1 MTLHDHLFNFIDYL
15 RIERQVAK
23 NTVESYQRDLLRFV
37 DFMQAQHIND
47 PQQIDHTQISHFLD
61 FLADHL
67 LVASTIS
74 RSLSACRTFFRFL
87 MNENILDADPSE
99 NITIPKP
106 WMKLPEV
113 LSVEQMQLL
122 LKAPDHHV
130 PNGLRDKAMLEFLY
144 ATGVRVTEL
153 VSVTLNDF
161 FWDEEFVRIIGKGNK
176 QRLVPVGQEAFYWIK
191 KYINIRSPHALIS
204 KDYLFLNRF
213 GKKLSRQMVWKV
225 IKQYGQMAGIDVF
238 LSPHTFRHSF
248 ATHLIENGADLRA
261 VQEMLGHA
269 DVTTT
274 QIYTHLDRDF
284 LKSIH
289 QSYHPLE
296 TGKFSA

>member
-1 MTLHDHLFNFIDYL
+1 MTLHDHLLNFIDYL

-37 DFMQAQHIND
+37 DFLQEQNIDDLCTIRHTHI
-47 PQQIDHTQISHFLD
+47 SRFLD

-87 MNENILDADPSE
+87 INENIIDSDPSE
-99 NITIPKP
+99 NITVPKP

-113 LSVEQMQLL
+113 LSIEQMQLL
-122 LKAPDHHV
+122 LQAPDHQV
-130 PNGLRDKAMLEFLY
+130 PTGLRDKAMLEFLY
-144 ATGVRVTEL
+144 ATGVRVSEL

-176 QRLVPVGQEAFYWIK
+176 QRLVPVGQEAIYWIK
-191 KYINIRSPHALIS
+191 KFTHIRSPHAFIS

-213 GKKLSRQMVWKV
+213 GKKLSRQMVWKI
-225 IKQYGQMAGIDVF
+225 IKQYGQIAGIDLF

-261 VQEMLGHA
+261 VQEMLGHS

-274 QIYTHLDRDF
+274 QIYTHLDREF

-289 QSYHPLE
+289 HSYHPLE
-296 TGKFSA
+296 TGKFTA